1 MNRRG
6 FFGRSLVALGALFTV
21 KPKADLG
28 NGTGMWRDSS
38 PNTTKLTPRGPDWQP
53 EDKGIFLGDS
63 QDENSGIISYSYAD
77 KNSGRIVHVM
87 RDGRKCI
94 V

>member
-6 FFGRSLVALGALFTV
+6 FFGRSLVALCAVFAG
-21 KPKADLG
+21 
-28 NGTGMWRDSS
+28 SS
-38 PNTTKLTPRGPDWQP
+38 LNTAKLTPREPNWQVG
-53 EDKGIFLGDS
+53 DRNTFFGDS
-63 QDENSGIISYSYAD
+63 QAEDV
-77 KNSGRIVHVM
+77 VHVM